1 MQTATL
7 TLTQAAYA
15 ERYTLPVLR
24 IYTKDGG
31 EWLLRQRAIAVG
43 SAPDNDIV
51 LDDGAVSRVHLEIVG
66 ERRGWLV
73 RDLDSK
79 NGTYCAGLKLGEAIL
94 GAHAVLRLGQTE
106 LNIVAL
112 PELMEIAMAREPAF
126 GPLVGQHPTMR
137 EIFAWASTFAT
148 SDDAVWI
155 DGESGTGKATLAEA
169 LHRQSRRVRGPYVQ
183 LDVAAAGAHAEAAL
197 WGEWHDALA
206 GPVLRPGALA
216 EAAGGTLVIAEPAEL
231 SAAAQR
237 RLAKA
242 LQSRQWEDTAG
253 TVQPLQ
259 CRVVLVQTG
268 HADAQLRL
276 GALQQ
281 ALLDACARP
290 LHLPPLRVR
299 KNDIP
304 LLVHHFLERLQQL
317 QPHATPPVLSWETL
331 VQLQRYDWPGNVRE
345 LRIHLE
351 RAAQLADFAAE
362 PAPAQHLG
370 ADQSAAAGG
379 ATLPTWTEARAVALQ
394 RFEHAYLDE
403 VRKRS
408 AGQVAAAAKLMG
420 LPKRTTEWLLE
431 RDAPDTTQFSSAA
444 EAAAR

>member
-24 IYTKDGG
+24 IYTKGGG
-31 EWLLRQRAIAVG
+31 EWLLRQRAIAIG

-51 LDDGAVSRVHLEIVG
+51 LDDGAVSRHHFEILG
-66 ERRGWLV
+66 ERRGWLI

-94 GAHAVLRLGQTE
+94 GAHAIVRLGQTE

-112 PELMEIAMAREPAF
+112 PELMEVAMAREPAF

-137 EIFAWASTFAT
+137 EVFAWASNFAT

-183 LDVAAAGAHAEAAL
+183 LDLAAAGPVAEAAL
-197 WGEWHDALA
+197 WGELHDKLA
-206 GPVLRPGALA
+206 GPALRPGALA
-216 EAAGGTLVIAEPAEL
+216 EAAGGTLVLLEPAEL
-231 SAAAQR
+231 PAAAQR
-237 RLAKA
+237 RLAKT
-242 LQSRQWEDTAG
+242 LQTREWEDAAG

-259 CRVVLVQTG
+259 TRVVLVQTG
-268 HADAQLRL
+268 HADALQRL
-276 GALQQ
+276 GTLQAALFQ
-281 ALLDACARP
+281 ACARP

-299 KNDIP
+299 KVDIP
-304 LLVHHFLERLQQL
+304 LLVHHFLEMLQQR
-317 QPHATPPVLSWETL
+317 QPQAAPPVLSWETL
-331 VQLQRYDWPGNVRE
+331 AQLQRYDWPGNVRE
-345 LRIHLE
+345 LRVHLE
-351 RAAQLADFAAE
+351 RAAQLADFASE
-362 PAPAQHLG
+362 PAPARP
-370 ADQSAAAGG
+370 AAVATEVASAWQRDG
-379 ATLPTWTEARAVALQ
+379 LPEWSEARAAALAA
-394 RFEHAYLDE
+394 FERTYVDE

-408 AGQVAAAAKLMG
+408 QGAVGTAARIMNVSKKTA
-420 LPKRTTEWLLE
+420 EWLLE
-431 RDAPDTTQFSSAA
+431 RDVA
-444 EAAAR
+444 ETGDDPVA